1 MMDRVARRY
10 LGEELGK
17 QTPEET
23 LHRDDKFRTI
33 ESATIRDLAKRVTE
47 DLDDLAV
54 LLLFSVFE
62 ATVRERTLEEMDR
75 ELEKPPRHLVLKKA
89 VGDAKD
95 TIEHG
100 SFGRLT
106 ESYKALDPD
115 LRTMVDQVRHY
126 RNWVAHGRRGSVK
139 NNVDPKAAITRLEQ
153 FLKLLDADS
162 AVTAAS
168 LLVDPIAQSAERP
181 HPGPIV
187 ND

>member
-1 MMDRVARRY
+1 
-10 LGEELGK
+10 
-17 QTPEET
+17 
-23 LHRDDKFRTI
+23 
-33 ESATIRDLAKRVTE
+33 
-47 DLDDLAV
+47 
-54 LLLFSVFE
+54 
-62 ATVRERTLEEMDR
+62 
-75 ELEKPPRHLVLKKA
+75 VLKKA